1 MPCRSEPGARNP
13 RATLPPEPQPPFS
26 SLWIS
31 PGGAHRTGRRLRVS
45 LHLGTGRIIR
55 ADAHDAD
62 ALDPLRMQA
71 LGVVPADPWEHGTFY
86 LVSSR

>member
-1 MPCRSEPGARNP
+1 M
-13 RATLPPEPQPPFS
+13 LPETDLTPSQFS
-26 SLWIS
+26 GYPLEV
-31 PGGAHRTGRRLRVS
+31 PNRTGCRLRVS

-62 ALDPLRMQA
+62 AMETLRMQA
-71 LGVVPADPWEHGTFY
+71 LGVVPADPRDDGTFY

>member
-1 MPCRSEPGARNP
+1 MPN
-13 RATLPPEPQPPFS
+13 
-26 SLWIS
+26 
-31 PGGAHRTGRRLRVS
+31 RTGCRLRVS

-62 ALDPLRMQA
+62 AMETLRMQA
-71 LGVVPADPWEHGTFY
+71 LGVVPADPRDDGTFY